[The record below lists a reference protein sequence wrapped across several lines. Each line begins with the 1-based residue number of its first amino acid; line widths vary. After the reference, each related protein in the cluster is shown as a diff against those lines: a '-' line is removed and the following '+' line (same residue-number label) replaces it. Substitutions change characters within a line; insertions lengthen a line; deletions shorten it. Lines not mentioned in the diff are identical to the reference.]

1 MNNVYYA
8 VFAVCSIIFIC
19 GIYNDRIKRILF
31 FRRRMNLVDIEEV
44 TVSEDFSSEEKYER
58 TPELV

>member
-1 MNNVYYA
+1 MNNVYY
-8 VFAVCSIIFIC
+8 AVCSIIFIC

-58 TPELV
+58 SPELV